1 MGQHML
7 SQFALVLLLGPQFG
21 LFGNNRQDVV
31 G

>member
-7 SQFALVLLLGPQFG
+7 SQFALVLLLGALFG
-21 LFGNNRQDVV
+21 LFAKKRQEMI